1 MKPTPP
7 GWPRM
12 SASLYYQDPRAAI
25 DWIVRAF
32 GFEARL
38 VVEGDDGA
46 IHHSELVYGDALV
59 MVGDGGAGKVAEE
72 PWRERCVSP
81 RAIEGRQTA
90 ALAFFVDDADAHCK
104 RAREAGATIV
114 REPATNDYG
123 DDYWADRS
131 YGALDCEGHLW
142 WFMQRVRSKGEPR
155 T

>member
-7 GWPRM
+7 DWPRM

-59 MVGDGGAGKVAEE
+59 MVGDGGAQKSAEE

-81 RAIEGRQTA
+81 RAIAGRSTA
-90 ALAFFVDDADAHCK
+90 ALAFFVDDADAHAR

-114 REPATNDYG
+114 REPSTSDYG
-123 DDYWADRS
+123 DDYWSDRS

-142 WFMQRVRSKGEPR
+142 WFMQRVRNKGEPR